1 MTIDMPKTTEPKIP
15 DLLPGVPRD
24 AEVQGDPGCGEGGG
38 GGRSTDGTR
47 RGSTRSMWERRRR
60 GTRRG
65 SRSRW
70 ERSMDGSRR
79 GSRSRWERSMD
90 GARRGS
96 RSNAER
102 SRRMAR
108 RDTEEPTVWRRSR
121 DGIWR
126 RSSEPDQSNASQI
139 STGQGVVSRLL
150 EQCDAG
156 QTFNTTTVSFPDP
169 NNFHQ
174 RLYFPIKEAET
185 RGKILINFDFLL
197 IIYTIDEFFSLDP
210 VDEKRFETA
219 SKVVQEINSLSRQRP
234 GDCFTSI
241 NVPSDL
247 AGSQCYLCVLGNECL
262 GLSCL
267 GYSGKVKNRFV
278 LEYQFIENC
287 RHQDIN

>member
-24 AEVQGDPGCGEGGG
+24 AEVQGDPGCGLGGG

-60 GTRRG
+60 GT
-65 SRSRW
+65 
-70 ERSMDGSRR
+70 RR

-139 STGQGVVSRLL
+139 STGQGVVSRPL

-197 IIYTIDEFFSLDP
+197 IIYRG
-210 VDEKRFETA
+210 V
-219 SKVVQEINSLSRQRP
+219 
-234 GDCFTSI
+234 
-241 NVPSDL
+241 
-247 AGSQCYLCVLGNECL
+247 
-262 GLSCL
+262 
-267 GYSGKVKNRFV
+267 
-278 LEYQFIENC
+278 
-287 RHQDIN
+287 

>member
-234 GDCFTSI
+234 GDCFTAI